1 MEKKIRVNWR
11 NSRLR
16 FWFRVNYDI
25 AIIPKAYYAHLF
37 CLRPCFGWFIL
48 AVMPLP
54 EKIGR
59 YEVKSELGRG
69 GMATVYRAYD
79 PNSGREV
86 AIKVLPREMLHD
98 PQFRSR
104 FEREIKLI
112 ASLEHPAIVPIYD
125 AGEVNEQPY
134 FVMRFMN
141 GGSLSDVIEKGPISI
156 EDTAK
161 IVERIAQGLAYAHR
175 KGVIHRDLKPDNIL
189 FDETGEPFISDFGV
203 AKLTEST
210 SNLTGSGVI
219 GTPAYMS
226 PEQAQGT
233 EIDLRSDVYG
243 LGVIVYQML
252 TGHQPYSADTP
263 MGVVVK
269 HITDPVPEIL
279 KVLPNLKSEV
289 DSVIKA
295 AMAKDREQR
304 FANTIELAKA
314 LNTVAFGNTGN
325 LTFSTNSG
333 IASRLGAPAA
343 KPASRGLNTGLI
355 VAGVVLLVAIIGFFL
370 LRNQLLAPDAAS
382 TVPAAEGTESPE
394 TPDLV
399 TVVITATLQPTATG
413 PAYAPACSAD
423 VTFPVSTVKETD
435 NRCEQK
441 RPYAFAEMEENAD
454 FTVLNTDGSKCRK
467 EAVKNGEKIISCTGP
482 SFAVVQ
488 LEVCLPL
495 ELSEQE
501 LSQCSVDSTFNAENA
516 CCVAIPREEAGCKV
530 IEIHL
535 KGCGG

>member
-1 MEKKIRVNWR
+1 MHSNNILQ
-11 NSRLR
+11 SLILLAPL
-16 FWFRVNYDI
+16 FWLVYTS
-25 AIIPKAYYAHLF
+25 
-37 CLRPCFGWFIL
+37 
-48 AVMPLP
+48 VMPLP

-104 FEREIKLI
+104 FEREIKMI

-141 GGSLSDVIEKGPISI
+141 GGSLSDVIEKGPIPI
-156 EDTAK
+156 DDTARV
-161 IVERIAQGLAYAHR
+161 IERVAQGLAYAHR

-189 FDETGEPFISDFGV
+189 FDENGEPFISDFGV
-203 AKLTEST
+203 AKLAEST

-226 PEQAQGT
+226 PEQAQGI
-233 EIDLRSDVYG
+233 EIDQRSDVYG

-279 KVLPNLKSEV
+279 KVLPNLKPEV
-289 DSVIKA
+289 DSVIKT
-295 AMAKDREQR
+295 AMAKDKEQR
-304 FANTIELAKA
+304 FPNTIELAKA
-314 LNTVAFGNTGN
+314 LNLVATGSTGN
-325 LTFSTNSG
+325 LTFNTNSG
-333 IASRLGAPAA
+333 IASRLGPPAA

-355 VAGVVLLVAIIGFFL
+355 VAGVVLLVAIIGFLL
-370 LRNQLLAPDAAS
+370 LRNQLFAPDA
-382 TVPAAEGTESPE
+382 V
-394 TPDLV
+394 
-399 TVVITATLQPTATG
+399 PTATIAATTAEQEPTELVEVTPTLEVVPTG
-413 PAYAPACSAD
+413 PVFAPACSAE
-423 VTFPVSTVKETD
+423 VAFPTSAAKLTD
-435 NRCEQK
+435 SRCEQK
-441 RPYAFAEMEENAD
+441 IPYAFAEMEEAAT
-454 FTVLNTDGSKCRK
+454 FTVLNTDGSKCQQ
-467 EAVKNGEKIISCTGP
+467 EAIKNGEKVISCTGP

-495 ELSEQE
+495 QLTEQD
-501 LSQCSVDSTFNAENA
+501 LAQCSADSTFNAENT
-516 CCVAIPREEAGCKV
+516 CCVAIPKEEAGCKV
-530 IEIHL
+530 IEIPL